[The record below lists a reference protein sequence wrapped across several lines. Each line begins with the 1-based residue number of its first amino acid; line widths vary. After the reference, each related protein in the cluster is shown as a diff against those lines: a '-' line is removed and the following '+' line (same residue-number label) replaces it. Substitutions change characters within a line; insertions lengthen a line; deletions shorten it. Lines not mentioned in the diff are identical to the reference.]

1 MKKVEKE
8 IASKAVIGILA
19 VQGDFQAHR
28 NALAHLGVPSRLVKK
43 PSDLE
48 GVCGLIL
55 PGGESTTFLKF
66 LEEEGLLEPI
76 RQFAETHPV
85 FGTCAGAI
93 LMAAKVENPSQPS
106 LGLVHMTVRRN
117 AYGRQLASSIQT
129 AEPEPELQI
138 GPEAGAPLEA
148 VLIRAP
154 LILEVGPEV
163 KTLARLEGKPI
174 LVRQGRLL
182 ASTFHPELT
191 NDTRVHR
198 YFCRMV
204 SDNSLQKKQ

>member
-1 MKKVEKE
+1 MEKAAKE
-8 IASKAVIGILA
+8 ITHPIEIGILA
-19 VQGDFQAHR
+19 VQGDFQAHSK
-28 NALAHLGVPSRLVKK
+28 ALARIGVPGRLVKK

-48 GVCGLIL
+48 GISGLIL

-76 RQFAETHPV
+76 RQFAKSHPI

-93 LMAAKVENPSQPS
+93 LMAKKVENPSQPS
-106 LGLVHMTVRRN
+106 LGLIQMTVRRN
-117 AYGRQLASSIQT
+117 AYGRQLASAIQI

-138 GPEAGAPLEA
+138 GPEADAPLEA

-154 LILEVGPEV
+154 LIVEVEPEV
-163 KTLARLEGKPI
+163 KTLARLDGKPI
-174 LVRQGRLL
+174 LVRQGRWL

-191 NDTRVHR
+191 NDTRTHR
-198 YFCRMV
+198 YFCGMV
-204 SDNSLQKKQ
+204 SDNAL